1 MDKSLK
7 EVQREFV
14 EALLHPAAGQ
24 RVLDTLVGEDTHN
37 QNRLALYR
45 GNLTGTWHSVLASA
59 YPVVHALVGEDFFV
73 ALSREYGLADPSSS
87 GDLNQFG
94 HRMADL
100 LTSWPPSAPYRYL
113 ADIARLEWA
122 VHQAY
127 FAADVFPWSVER
139 WARHAPHVLEA
150 AAISLNPAVALLRTS
165 TSAAD
170 MWIAYQESGSE
181 SVVHDIEAPQWIV
194 VSRPQWIPKVQ
205 AVTPAAFEMLEAL
218 RLGESLGAALDI
230 ALTVDGNFDFG
241 ATWRSWIEQKI
252 VVAAVFK

>member
-1 MDKSLK
+1 MDKPLK

-14 EALLHPAAGQ
+14 EALLHLTAEQ
-24 RVLDTLVGEDTHN
+24 RLLDTLVGEDVRN
-37 QNRLALYR
+37 RNRLALYR
-45 GNLTGTWHSVLASA
+45 GNLTGTWHKVLASA
-59 YPVVHALVGEDFFV
+59 YPVLHALVGDEFFV
-73 ALSREYGLADPSSS
+73 ALSREYGVADPSGS

-100 LTSWPPSAPYRYL
+100 LTSWSPSAPHRYL

-127 FAADVFPWSVER
+127 FAADALPWSVER

-150 AAISLNPAVALLRTS
+150 GGISLNPAVALLRTS

-170 MWIAYQESGSE
+170 LWFAYQETGSE

-194 VSRPQWIPKVQ
+194 VSRPHWIPKVQ
-205 AVTPAAFEMLEAL
+205 AVTPAVFEMLEAL

-230 ALTVDGNFDFG
+230 ALTLDGNFDFG
-241 ATWRSWIEQKI
+241 ATWRNWIEQKI